1 MVDFLFSGDD
11 DLIVT
16 VCGCYSVP
24 HNRVISAEG
33 YLTANWH
40 RERARSQGV
49 PPEEGEGK
57 LEKAGILGGGLRR
70 CLNGFEREPVTSG
83 CCDNEIRKQRDGERR
98 CPL

>member
-1 MVDFLFSGDD
+1 M
-11 DLIVT
+11 T

-40 RERARSQGV
+40 RERARSRGV

-57 LEKAGILGGGLRR
+57 LEKAGILRGAFGD
-70 CLNGFEREPVTSG
+70 V
-83 CCDNEIRKQRDGERR
+83 
-98 CPL
+98 